1 LPVLTGKTDDGVEV
15 KPLVYP
21 AKLISK
27 YYSANPIAWQILLDH
42 SRLVTRKALKIGRY
56 LQAQGEAVDL
66 RFLAEAAMLHD
77 IGMIRTDTPELGCH
91 GTGNYLQH
99 GIRGKEMLEQEG
111 LPRHARVCE
120 RHIGVGLTAD
130 EIRRQHLPLPAR
142 DMQPET
148 LEEQIICYADLFY
161 SKGSKTPHPEKTF
174 TEIGEKLEK
183 YGKNK
188 VETFEH
194 WQKKFEPDLS

>member
-1 LPVLTGKTDDGVEV
+1 VI
-15 KPLVYP
+15 YP
-21 AKLISK
+21 AKLIRK
-27 YYSANPIAWQILLDH
+27 YYSADPLAWQILLDH

-56 LQAQGEAVDL
+56 LQAQGVAVDL
-66 RFLAEAAMLHD
+66 KFIAEAAMLHD
-77 IGMIRTDTPELGCH
+77 IGMILTDTPELGCH
-91 GTGNYLQH
+91 GQGSYLQH
-99 GIRGKEMLEQEG
+99 GIRGKEILEQEG

-130 EIRRQHLPLPAR
+130 EILRQHLPLPVR

-161 SKGSKTPHPEKTF
+161 SKGGKTPSPEKTF
-174 TEIGEKLEK
+174 AEIGEKLKK
-183 YGKNK
+183 YGENK
-188 VETFEH
+188 VEVFEH